1 MEPRSVRELASDPIM
16 DNMYI
21 MWNGIRVEDETMIVL
36 TIPASKRHVWMYK
49 HITNVIQNFIDLR
62 IDYYMCKT
70 SHCTKIDLI
79 RVLHKDLKQ
88 LLRKMHKHYP
98 VEFGY
103 ALRAPCDMH
112 DYEIAKRVSLERL
125 IKKIKGDI

>member
-1 MEPRSVRELASDPIM
+1 MEPRSMNELANDLTM

-21 MWNGIRVEDETMIVL
+21 KWTCIRVEDEPIITL

-49 HITNVIQNFIDLR
+49 HITTVIRSFMDLR
-62 IDYYMCKT
+62 IDCYICKT
-70 SHCTKIDLI
+70 SHCTKIDLT

-112 DYEIAKRVSLERL
+112 NDEIAKRVSLERL
-125 IKKIKGDI
+125 IKKIKGDV